1 MEYPG
6 TKLIKPIRMAILAFF
21 WLLFFLLVP
30 VIILYTSGY
39 RYDFQ
44 NGLLKETGSVNVD
57 VVPNTAE
64 VYINNIKV
72 KSKIPIRLN
81 NLAPSK
87 YSVAIKKDGYLDWYK
102 NIEVTS
108 KETVYI
114 KDVVL
119 FKKNTPELMLEGK
132 IEETALSPNS
142 KYLVYSVKQEKYKEI
157 WQNELANNTQYMV
170 GRIEN
175 TGPLQILFAPNNHF
189 YSISAVTKDT
199 SLNQILLVNAEK
211 PKKTLD
217 LVNFSTAPIIK
228 FQWKESSFPEI
239 YFATKKQIMTF
250 FPETGSQISIA
261 KNNFVDW
268 YMENGQ
274 LWTLAEN
281 SSTKKI
287 ELLKD
292 TIGFKNLYFSDFETT
307 ADTWQILIAKNN
319 FILLK
324 KKNQPEMMLLTNGK
338 KYLLAGDK
346 FLISKY
352 NNWFIAWTPWEIW
365 TKTENEDPLLLNR
378 SGLQLQEIIPL
389 DKYNTLGLVWAD
401 NVTIL
406 FPYYLVSTEIINQKV
421 NTLVSDSDK
430 RVLYFGGTYNNKEG
444 LWKLEY

>member
-1 MEYPG
+1 
-6 TKLIKPIRMAILAFF
+6 
-21 WLLFFLLVP
+21 
-30 VIILYTSGY
+30 
-39 RYDFQ
+39 
-44 NGLLKETGSVNVD
+44 
-57 VVPNTAE
+57 
-64 VYINNIKV
+64 
-72 KSKIPIRLN
+72 
-81 NLAPSK
+81 
-87 YSVAIKKDGYLDWYK
+87 
-102 NIEVTS
+102 
-108 KETVYI
+108 
-114 KDVVL
+114 
-119 FKKNTPELMLEGK
+119 
-132 IEETALSPNS
+132 
-142 KYLVYSVKQEKYKEI
+142 
-157 WQNELANNTQYMV
+157 
-170 GRIEN
+170 
-175 TGPLQILFAPNNHF
+175 
-189 YSISAVTKDT
+189 
-199 SLNQILLVNAEK
+199 
-211 PKKTLD
+211 
-217 LVNFSTAPIIK
+217 
-228 FQWKESSFPEI
+228 
-239 YFATKKQIMTF
+239 MTF